1 MMRRAD
7 RIQKSLSGTLAVRQ
21 LASRA
26 IMPPHSFMVPR
37 AHYSQAAA
45 VAVPEPENPFPCSNG
60 VDEFWRKVPMWEDV
74 STDEFISWSWTKRN
88 LVEHHSRSA
97 PEKLQGTLTSVLP
110 DHVPLN
116 RSGSVLQSR
125 DEFISDIFDG
135 IAKSSMSLRI
145 TPHAFSRINWQD
157 PRHDPV
163 FRQFIPLGSLMLPNH
178 PKNEID
184 SLHEKQDQPVEAL
197 VHRYPDKALFLPI
210 AVCPTYCAFCTRSW
224 AVGPHTSQVTKEQ
237 MLPIL
242 KRWEAAFK
250 YIEATPQITDIV
262 VSGGDAYYLTPE
274 QLAFIGERLLKIP
287 NVKKFRIASKGLGV
301 APNRILDPNDQW
313 SDALLWV
320 HRQAL
325 KAGKRVAL
333 HTHINHPNEISWVTK
348 EASRKL
354 IEGGLTIRNQSVLL
368 RGINDDVETVSKLI
382 RSLAEDL
389 RIQPY
394 YVYQCDMV
402 ENVEHL
408 RTPLQ
413 TIIDIEAQLRGSIAG
428 FDMPQFI
435 VDLPKGGGKRLAG
448 SFLSYDRSTG
458 VSRYTAPAVTGGGT
472 KVNKVYEYYDPLS
485 PTSKT
490 DPAN

>member
-7 RIQKSLSGTLAVRQ
+7 RIQTPLSGTLVVRQ

-26 IMPPHSFMVPR
+26 ITPPRNSVVPR
-37 AHYSQAAA
+37 ARYSQAAA
-45 VAVPEPENPFPCSNG
+45 VAAPQPEEPFPCSNG
-60 VDEFWRKVPMWEDV
+60 VDEFWRKVPMWKDL
-74 STDEFISWSWTKRN
+74 KN
-88 LVEHHSRSA
+88 LVEHHKRSA
-97 PEKLQGTLTSVLP
+97 PEKLRGTLTGVLP
-110 DHVPLN
+110 GHVPLN
-116 RSGSVLQSR
+116 RSGSILQSR
-125 DEFISDIFDG
+125 EDFISDIFDG
-135 IAKSSMSLRI
+135 IEKSSMSLRI

-157 PRHDPV
+157 PRHDPI
-163 FRQFIPLGSLMLPNH
+163 FRQFIPLKSLMRPDH
-178 PKNEID
+178 PQCEID
-184 SLHEKQDQPVEAL
+184 SLHEEDDKPVGAL

-210 AVCPTYCAFCTRSW
+210 AVCPTYCAYCTRSW
-224 AVGPHTSQVTKEQ
+224 AVGPHTAEVTKKQ
-237 MLPIL
+237 LQPTL
-242 KRWEAAFK
+242 KRWEAAFE
-250 YIEATPQITDIV
+250 YIRATPQITDVV

-274 QLAFIGERLLKIP
+274 QLAYIGERLIKIP

-313 SDALLWV
+313 SDALLYV

-354 IEGGLTIRNQSVLL
+354 IEGGLTVRNQSVLL
-368 RGINDDVETVSKLI
+368 RGINDDAETVSKLI

-389 RIQPY
+389 RIQP
-394 YVYQCDMV
+394 CDMV
-402 ENVEHL
+402 QNVEHL

-413 TIIDIEAQLRGSIAG
+413 TIIDIESQLRGSIAG

-448 SFLSYDRSTG
+448 SHLSYDRNTG
-458 VSRYTAPAVTGGGT
+458 VSRFTAPAVTGGGT
-472 KVNKVYEYYDPLS
+472 KVNKVYEYHDPL
-485 PTSKT
+485 PLAAQTEHH
-490 DPAN
+490 PN